1 MLPYIKIDTNLFA
14 YMQFIFSFYQEAA
27 RSFMLFSSAFVH
39 LCYLVLYFPYL
50 QLLALD
56 YFVKLGFFFF
66 SFYIYLCASSTR
78 KNLL

>member
-1 MLPYIKIDTNLFA
+1 MLRYTKIDNLFA
-14 YMQFIFSFYQEAA
+14 YIQFISSFYQETA
-27 RSFMLFSSAFVH
+27 RSFMLFSSTFVH

-56 YFVKLGFFFF
+56 YFVKSGVFFF
-66 SFYIYLCASSTR
+66 SFYIYLCVSSTS